1 MPPIAYLSRTAH
13 FSAAHRLH
21 APSLSAE
28 VNAEVYGKCNRAN
41 GHGHNYEVEIAVKGE
56 IDPQTGMI
64 LNVTDLK
71 QCIHEA
77 IMEPLD
83 HRHLDHDV
91 PFFADRPSTT
101 ENLAIYIW
109 DSMKRVLPKGPEL
122 YRVRLY
128 ETPQNYVEYF
138 GEASTQEAE

>member
-13 FSAAHRLH
+13 FCAAHRLH
-21 APSLSAE
+21 AQCLSPE

-41 GHGHNYEVEIAVKGE
+41 GHGHNYIVEITVKGE
-56 IDPQTGMI
+56 VHPQTGMV

-71 QCIHEA
+71 QCINEA

-91 PFFADRPSTT
+91 AFFADRPSTT

-109 DSMKRVLPKGPEL
+109 ESMERILPKGSRL
-122 YRVRLY
+122 YRVRLF
-128 ETPQNYVEYF
+128 ETAQNFVDYYGETSTVET
-138 GEASTQEAE
+138 E